1 MFSSIKKGTSTLC
14 RTSLDHLIKESEGR
28 QIDGV
33 LLLKVIITKEAT
45 LPAKRAAEA
54 DGFVIIEL
62 GKKAE
67 AENAREIYEL
77 VYRAFNEI
85 FASIAPPKLMGIVSR
100 IEEAME
106 TLKKV
111 VEELTS
117 LLTRRTER

>member
-1 MFSSIKKGTSTLC
+1 L
-14 RTSLDHLIKESEGR
+14 GR
-28 QIDGV
+28 KQ
-33 LLLKVIITKEAT
+33 KQKT
-45 LPAKRAAEA
+45 
-54 DGFVIIEL
+54 
-62 GKKAE
+62 
-67 AENAREIYEL
+67 REIYEL